1 MSHFINIHTHT
12 PTSSHIEPQGVG
24 IHPWQ
29 AEEHPFD
36 SAMFHGAELI
46 GEIGL
51 DYACDVDKKIQ
62 EDLFCKQ
69 LVLAKEMGLPVVI
82 HSVRAFEDVLK
93 LLLKYKLEKVVFHGF
108 IGSVEQAKRAVD
120 KGYFLSFGFTAERS
134 PKTIAALRA
143 IPLSNIFAE
152 TDTSSRP
159 IEEAYEMI
167 CRIKGHA
174 CPWKRGKRFH
184 RNKAFAPRP
193 PRPSCSSR

>member
-1 MSHFINIHTHT
+1 MSRFINIHTHT
-12 PTSSHIEPQGVG
+12 PTSRHIEPHGVG

-62 EDLFCKQ
+62 EELFCKQ

-120 KGYFLSFGFTAERS
+120 KGFFLDGPMAQLAGVGSSAVGLQPVWFKVFHCRISFGIR
-134 PKTIAALRA
+134 KTNHSGNGGVL
-143 IPLSNIFAE
+143 L
-152 TDTSSRP
+152 P
-159 IEEAYEMI
+159 IL
-167 CRIKGHA
+167 
-174 CPWKRGKRFH
+174 
-184 RNKAFAPRP
+184 
-193 PRPSCSSR
+193 